1 LQALLKA
8 NFVWKS
14 SISRLFPGCTRDTLS
29 NILFC
34 SIPGGR
40 ESESTDSFHKFVSDK
55 LFGFFCSFYST
66 DAATPNSEVMA
77 KMKNP
82 RRYTLAL
89 LFVLLAANFL
99 MAQTIRDNHAGP
111 GEKMVPNGDGT
122 AAAVAAAPAGKAVVT
137 GNGINYN
144 GGPVLKGNPVPVYI
158 IWYGNWNGT
167 GSNTQAT
174 INLIETFL
182 GANALGGSGYER
194 INTTY
199 GDNTGN
205 VSGNLLFSKEVRD
218 TGSQGTRLR
227 NSRISAAISAQL
239 TSGALPTDPNG
250 VYLFLT
256 SSNVSESG
264 FCSQFCGFHTHQTLN
279 GADIK
284 WAFVGNTDQCPSG
297 CEIQSTGPNS
307 PSAGVGGADGMVNVI
322 THETEETIT
331 DPDLN
336 AWFDSAGNEDADKCN
351 FKFGPTQT
359 AANGAR
365 FNQTFGGHNWMIQM
379 EWENSRGGGC
389 DQTLGGAF
397 FTN

>member
-1 LQALLKA
+1 MKSPLGKMRYALA
-8 NFVWKS
+8 F
-14 SISRLFPGCTRDTLS
+14 LF
-29 NILFC
+29 I
-34 SIPGGR
+34 
-40 ESESTDSFHKFVSDK
+40 
-55 LFGFFCSFYST
+55 
-66 DAATPNSEVMA
+66 M
-77 KMKNP
+77 
-82 RRYTLAL
+82 
-89 LFVLLAANFL
+89 LAANFL
-99 MAQTIRDNHAGP
+99 AAQTIRDNHAAP

-122 AAAVAAAPAGKAVVT
+122 AAAVAAGPTGQAVVT

-167 GSNTQAT
+167 GSNTQTT

-199 GDNTGN
+199 GDTTGN
-205 VSGNLLFSKEVRD
+205 VSGNLLFTKEVRD

-250 VYLFLT
+250 VYIFAT
-256 SSNVSESG
+256 SSDVKESG
-264 FCSQFCGFHTHQTLN
+264 FCTQFCGFHTHQTLN
-279 GADIK
+279 GQDIK
-284 WAFVGNTDQCPSG
+284 WAFIGNTDQCPSG
-297 CEIQSTGPNS
+297 CEIQATGPNS
-307 PSAGVGGADGMVNVI
+307 PSAGVGGADGMINVI

-336 AWFDSAGNEDADKCN
+336 AWFDSAGQEDADKCN